1 MAGHLFPRMY
11 RIRQEFD
18 LPAVNDIPAAVRDE
32 IERLGLS
39 SDIKKGDTVAVTAG
53 SRSITEIV
61 TILRTVIGVLA
72 DLGAIP
78 FVIPAMGSHG
88 GGTAEGQVE
97 LLRRYGITEESVGC
111 PVCSS
116 KETVNLGITDLG
128 FPVLIDRIAYEADHI
143 VVLNRVKPHTRFTAP
158 VESGLVKMCL
168 IGLGKT
174 EGARI
179 YHRAIDRFGWRDVY
193 SQSFRI
199 LSENTRLLFGLAL
212 IENAHKKIGS
222 IAALRPDRFLID
234 EPLLLSSARSMM
246 AGIPV
251 ADIDLLVVDEMG
263 KDISGTGM
271 DTNVTGRKDGH
282 SSIARC
288 IFVRDLSAKAGG
300 NSLGI
305 GLTDFTTKRLVDKI
319 DHHAMYLNARTAYRT
334 DACKIPMTF
343 ESDIEAIEA
352 SAFMCGIVDP
362 AQFRVVWIR
371 NTLELDTFHVSE
383 ACIHDVKKNRS
394 LAIETGPIDIF
405 TDPDNNLL
413 TPHL

>member
-11 RIRQEFD
+11 RIRQKFD

-53 SRSITEIV
+53 SRNITEIV

-72 DLGAIP
+72 DLGATP

-116 KETVNLGITDLG
+116 METVNLGITDLG

-168 IGLGKT
+168 IGLGKA

-179 YHRAIDRFGWRDVY
+179 YHRAIERFGWRDVY
-193 SQSFRI
+193 GQSFRI
-199 LSENTRLLFGLAL
+199 L
-212 IENAHKKIGS
+212 
-222 IAALRPDRFLID
+222 
-234 EPLLLSSARSMM
+234 
-246 AGIPV
+246 
-251 ADIDLLVVDEMG
+251 
-263 KDISGTGM
+263 
-271 DTNVTGRKDGH
+271 
-282 SSIARC
+282 
-288 IFVRDLSAKAGG
+288 
-300 NSLGI
+300 
-305 GLTDFTTKRLVDKI
+305 
-319 DHHAMYLNARTAYRT
+319 
-334 DACKIPMTF
+334 
-343 ESDIEAIEA
+343 
-352 SAFMCGIVDP
+352 
-362 AQFRVVWIR
+362 
-371 NTLELDTFHVSE
+371 
-383 ACIHDVKKNRS
+383 
-394 LAIETGPIDIF
+394 
-405 TDPDNNLL
+405 
-413 TPHL
+413 